1 MDYIVILAVLSVG
14 TIVGMVFTTI
24 YTYERAKSDRDQIA
38 KLNSEKINL
47 LNENRKLKA
56 GIKARPN
63 EVPVDIEVIDI
74 PKPDR
79 TYHQPF

>member
-24 YTYERAKSDRDQIA
+24 YTYERAKSDRQTIS
-38 KLNSEKINL
+38 KLNSERINL

-56 GIKARPN
+56 GLKGRPK
-63 EVPVDIEVIDI
+63 EAPVDIEVIDI
-74 PKPDR
+74 PKPDK
-79 TYHQPF
+79 TYHKPF